1 MTARREINWP
11 PTRRLRWPW
20 TARKVIAD
28 RGITEVGLAG
38 MSDAELAGLFP
49 DGRAR
54 VSTGY
59 DVPDFVRVVVWTVP
73 GWVDTGVVS
82 SL

>member
-1 MTARREINWP
+1 
-11 PTRRLRWPW
+11 
-20 TARKVIAD
+20 
-28 RGITEVGLAG
+28 